1 MELSFVYSGNET
13 VGAMVV
19 SRLEAAGCTRTDD
32 VAHAEAIITYCT
44 SQTALEDAYFDEQG
58 LVQAAGKGALLIDLS
73 ASTPS
78 FARELN
84 AVAVVSDLMSVE
96 APLVVVDVARADAFG
111 DRDNL
116 VCFVGG
122 DEEAVAEAR
131 PVLEAIAGTVQET
144 GGAGSAQLARAAYTL
159 QTTAQVISAVE
170 ADALYRAVRR
180 SSASLDQATERVGAA
195 TPVAE
200 QVLAAVNTGRFDG
213 TYTVEMFMAE
223 LSAALTA
230 ADDVDLILPQA
241 EACLHL
247 LELLAV
253 IGGSDKAP
261 AALALVYGE
270 EKTCAE
276 QGLDWTRAE
285 QAYGDVAIIPATA
298 RTRPIRVPSAYGR
311 RTLPT
316 LRAAVAPDLAA
327 KPRTRVP
334 KYPLRGLSCRT
345 RLALAFPTISDTTA
359 ALADIIGPVS
369 L

>member
-195 TPVAE
+195 TPVAK

-213 TYTVEMFMAE
+213 MYTVEMFMAE

-285 QAYGDVAIIPATA
+285 QAYGDVAEGFDDLDDDGHDHGRDHGSFGDYPGYGAY
-298 RTRPIRVPSAYGR
+298 SAN
-311 RTLPT
+311 
-316 LRAAVAPDLAA
+316 
-327 KPRTRVP
+327 
-334 KYPLRGLSCRT
+334 
-345 RLALAFPTISDTTA
+345 
-359 ALADIIGPVS
+359 
-369 L
+369 

>member
-1 MELSFVYSGNET
+1 M
-13 VGAMVV
+13 
-19 SRLEAAGCTRTDD
+19 
-32 VAHAEAIITYCT
+32 
-44 SQTALEDAYFDEQG
+44 
-58 LVQAAGKGALLIDLS
+58 
-73 ASTPS
+73 
-78 FARELN
+78 
-84 AVAVVSDLMSVE
+84 
-96 APLVVVDVARADAFG
+96 
-111 DRDNL
+111 
-116 VCFVGG
+116 
-122 DEEAVAEAR
+122 
-131 PVLEAIAGTVQET
+131 
-144 GGAGSAQLARAAYTL
+144 
-159 QTTAQVISAVE
+159 E

-285 QAYGDVAIIPATA
+285 QAYGDVAETTATTMGTITVPSAIIPATA

-345 RLALAFPTISDTTA
+345 RFALAFPTISDTTA

>member
-131 PVLEAIAGTVQET
+131 PVLEAIAGTVQEL
-144 GGAGSAQLARAAYTL
+144 SLIH
-159 QTTAQVISAVE
+159 ISE
-170 ADALYRAVRR
+170 
-180 SSASLDQATERVGAA
+180 
-195 TPVAE
+195 P
-200 QVLAAVNTGRFDG
+200 
-213 TYTVEMFMAE
+213 
-223 LSAALTA
+223 
-230 ADDVDLILPQA
+230 
-241 EACLHL
+241 
-247 LELLAV
+247 
-253 IGGSDKAP
+253 
-261 AALALVYGE
+261 
-270 EKTCAE
+270 
-276 QGLDWTRAE
+276 TRH
-285 QAYGDVAIIPATA
+285 
-298 RTRPIRVPSAYGR
+298 
-311 RTLPT
+311 
-316 LRAAVAPDLAA
+316 
-327 KPRTRVP
+327 
-334 KYPLRGLSCRT
+334 
-345 RLALAFPTISDTTA
+345 
-359 ALADIIGPVS
+359 
-369 L
+369 

>member
-84 AVAVVSDLMSVE
+84 AVAVVSDLMSV
-96 APLVVVDVARADAFG
+96 
-111 DRDNL
+111 
-116 VCFVGG
+116 
-122 DEEAVAEAR
+122 EAR

-285 QAYGDVAIIPATA
+285 QAYGDVAEGFDDLDDDGHDHGHDHGSFGDYPGYGAY
-298 RTRPIRVPSAYGR
+298 SAN
-311 RTLPT
+311 
-316 LRAAVAPDLAA
+316 
-327 KPRTRVP
+327 
-334 KYPLRGLSCRT
+334 
-345 RLALAFPTISDTTA
+345 
-359 ALADIIGPVS
+359 
-369 L
+369 

>member
-1 MELSFVYSGNET
+1 M
-13 VGAMVV
+13 
-19 SRLEAAGCTRTDD
+19 
-32 VAHAEAIITYCT
+32 
-44 SQTALEDAYFDEQG
+44 
-58 LVQAAGKGALLIDLS
+58 QAAGKGALLIDLS

-213 TYTVEMFMAE
+213 MYTVEMFMAE

-270 EKTCAE
+270 KTCAE
-276 QGLDWTRAE
+276 QASTGRAPSRPTATSPRALTTWTTT
-285 QAYGDVAIIPATA
+285 AT
-298 RTRPIRVPSAYGR
+298 TTGTTTVPSAIIRLRRVFGQLGFRRLRPTRSCRRCGR
-311 RTLPT
+311 LWHRSRREAEDSRTEIS
-316 LRAAVAPDLAA
+316 
-327 KPRTRVP
+327 
-334 KYPLRGLSCRT
+334 LRGLLQDALRP
-345 RLALAFPTISDTTA
+345 RLPHDLGHHSRP
-359 ALADIIGPVS
+359 L
-369 L
+369 

>member
-1 MELSFVYSGNET
+1 MEMTFAYSGNET
-13 VGAMVV
+13 VGAMVTA
-19 SRLEAAGCTRTDD
+19 RLEAAGCTRTDD
-32 VAHAEAIITYCT
+32 LPHAEAIITYCT
-44 SQTALEDAYFDEQG
+44 SQTALEDAYFDEEG

-73 ASTPS
+73 PSTPS

-84 AVAVVSDLMSVE
+84 AVAVVSDLLCVE
-96 APLVVVDVARADAFG
+96 APLVVIDMARADAFG
-111 DRDNL
+111 DKDNL
-116 VCFVGG
+116 VCFAGG
-122 DEEAVAEAR
+122 DEEAVADAL
-131 PVLEAIAGTVQET
+131 PLLEALAGTVQET

-170 ADALYRAVRR
+170 ADALYRSVRR
-180 SSASLDQATERVGAA
+180 SSASLNQAIERVGAA

-200 QVLAAVNTGRFDG
+200 QVLTAVNTGRFDG

-253 IGGSDKAP
+253 IGGADKAP
-261 AALALVYGE
+261 SSLALVYGE

-285 QAYGDVAIIPATA
+285 QAYGDAHDDFDEFEGYGDDAGHDHDHDHGSYPDYPGYGAY
-298 RTRPIRVPSAYGR
+298 SAN
-311 RTLPT
+311 
-316 LRAAVAPDLAA
+316 
-327 KPRTRVP
+327 
-334 KYPLRGLSCRT
+334 
-345 RLALAFPTISDTTA
+345 
-359 ALADIIGPVS
+359 
-369 L
+369 

>member
-1 MELSFVYSGNET
+1 MEITFAYSGNET
-13 VGAMVV
+13 VGAMVAA
-19 SRLEAAGCTRTDD
+19 RLEEAGCTRTDD
-32 VAHAEAIITYCT
+32 LAHAEAILTYYT
-44 SQTALEDAYFDEQG
+44 SQTALEDAYFDEEG
-58 LVQAAGKGALLIDLS
+58 LVQAAGKGALLVDLS

-96 APLVVVDVARADAFG
+96 APLVVIDVARPDAFG
-111 DRDNL
+111 ERDNL

-122 DEEAVAEAR
+122 DEEGVEEAR
-131 PVLEAIAGTVQET
+131 PLLKAIAGSVQDA
-144 GGAGSAQLARAAYTL
+144 GGPGSAQLARAAYTL
-159 QTTAQVISAVE
+159 QTTAQVVSAVE

-180 SSASLDQATERVGAA
+180 SSVSLDQNVERVGAA
-195 TPVAE
+195 TPMAE

-253 IGGSDKAP
+253 IGGADKAP
-261 AALALVYGE
+261 SALALVYGE

-285 QAYGDVAIIPATA
+285 QAYGDGGEGFGDSDDDGCGCGHDHGHDHGSYPEYPGYGAY
-298 RTRPIRVPSAYGR
+298 SAN
-311 RTLPT
+311 
-316 LRAAVAPDLAA
+316 
-327 KPRTRVP
+327 
-334 KYPLRGLSCRT
+334 
-345 RLALAFPTISDTTA
+345 
-359 ALADIIGPVS
+359 
-369 L
+369 

>member
-73 ASTPS
+73 ASTHS

-159 QTTAQVISAVE
+159 QTTAQ
-170 ADALYRAVRR
+170 DLGRGGRRAVSRR
-180 SSASLDQATERVGAA
+180 ASLVG
-195 TPVAE
+195 
-200 QVLAAVNTGRFDG
+200 LARPGDGARGCGDARGRAG
-213 TYTVEMFMAE
+213 AG
-223 LSAALTA
+223 
-230 ADDVDLILPQA
+230 
-241 EACLHL
+241 C
-247 LELLAV
+247 
-253 IGGSDKAP
+253 
-261 AALALVYGE
+261 GE
-270 EKTCAE
+270 HGAF
-276 QGLDWTRAE
+276 
-285 QAYGDVAIIPATA
+285 
-298 RTRPIRVPSAYGR
+298 R
-311 RTLPT
+311 RH
-316 LRAAVAPDLAA
+316 VH
-327 KPRTRVP
+327 
-334 KYPLRGLSCRT
+334 G
-345 RLALAFPTISDTTA
+345 
-359 ALADIIGPVS
+359 
-369 L
+369 

>member
-73 ASTPS
+73 ASTHS

-170 ADALYRAVRR
+170 A
-180 SSASLDQATERVGAA
+180 DQATERVGAA

-285 QAYGDVAIIPATA
+285 QAYGDVAEGFDDLDDDGHDHGHDHGSFGDYPGYGAY
-298 RTRPIRVPSAYGR
+298 SAN
-311 RTLPT
+311 
-316 LRAAVAPDLAA
+316 
-327 KPRTRVP
+327 
-334 KYPLRGLSCRT
+334 
-345 RLALAFPTISDTTA
+345 
-359 ALADIIGPVS
+359 
-369 L
+369 

>member
-144 GGAGSAQLARAAYTL
+144 GGAGSAQLAR
-159 QTTAQVISAVE
+159 
-170 ADALYRAVRR
+170 
-180 SSASLDQATERVGAA
+180 RVH
-195 TPVAE
+195 
-200 QVLAAVNTGRFDG
+200 
-213 TYTVEMFMAE
+213 
-223 LSAALTA
+223 A
-230 ADDVDLILPQA
+230 ADDGAGDL
-241 EACLHL
+241 
-247 LELLAV
+247 
-253 IGGSDKAP
+253 GRG
-261 AALALVYGE
+261 
-270 EKTCAE
+270 
-276 QGLDWTRAE
+276 
-285 QAYGDVAIIPATA
+285 
-298 RTRPIRVPSAYGR
+298 GR
-311 RTLPT
+311 RAVPR
-316 LRAAVAPDLAA
+316 RASLVGLARPGDGA
-327 KPRTRVP
+327 
-334 KYPLRGLSCRT
+334 RGCGDARG
-345 RLALAFPTISDTTA
+345 RAGAGRGEHGAFRRHVH
-359 ALADIIGPVS
+359 G
-369 L
+369 

>member
-144 GGAGSAQLARAAYTL
+144 GGAGSAQLGDLGRGGR
-159 QTTAQVISAVE
+159 
-170 ADALYRAVRR
+170 RAVSRR
-180 SSASLDQATERVGAA
+180 ASLVG
-195 TPVAE
+195 
-200 QVLAAVNTGRFDG
+200 LARPGDGARGCGDARGRAGTG
-213 TYTVEMFMAE
+213 
-223 LSAALTA
+223 
-230 ADDVDLILPQA
+230 
-241 EACLHL
+241 C
-247 LELLAV
+247 
-253 IGGSDKAP
+253 
-261 AALALVYGE
+261 GE
-270 EKTCAE
+270 HGAF
-276 QGLDWTRAE
+276 
-285 QAYGDVAIIPATA
+285 
-298 RTRPIRVPSAYGR
+298 R
-311 RTLPT
+311 RH
-316 LRAAVAPDLAA
+316 VH
-327 KPRTRVP
+327 
-334 KYPLRGLSCRT
+334 G
-345 RLALAFPTISDTTA
+345 
-359 ALADIIGPVS
+359 
-369 L
+369 

>member
-131 PVLEAIAGTVQET
+131 PVLEAIAGGRRAVPRRASLV
-144 GGAGSAQLARAAYTL
+144 GLARPGDGARGCGDARGRAGAGRGEHGAF
-159 QTTAQVISAVE
+159 
-170 ADALYRAVRR
+170 RR
-180 SSASLDQATERVGAA
+180 HVHG
-195 TPVAE
+195 
-200 QVLAAVNTGRFDG
+200 
-213 TYTVEMFMAE
+213 
-223 LSAALTA
+223 
-230 ADDVDLILPQA
+230 
-241 EACLHL
+241 
-247 LELLAV
+247 
-253 IGGSDKAP
+253 
-261 AALALVYGE
+261 
-270 EKTCAE
+270 
-276 QGLDWTRAE
+276 
-285 QAYGDVAIIPATA
+285 
-298 RTRPIRVPSAYGR
+298 
-311 RTLPT
+311 
-316 LRAAVAPDLAA
+316 
-327 KPRTRVP
+327 
-334 KYPLRGLSCRT
+334 
-345 RLALAFPTISDTTA
+345 
-359 ALADIIGPVS
+359 
-369 L
+369 

>member
-144 GGAGSAQLARAAYTL
+144 GGLCAARA
-159 QTTAQVISAVE
+159 
-170 ADALYRAVRR
+170 RR
-180 SSASLDQATERVGAA
+180 VH
-195 TPVAE
+195 
-200 QVLAAVNTGRFDG
+200 
-213 TYTVEMFMAE
+213 
-223 LSAALTA
+223 A
-230 ADDVDLILPQA
+230 ADDGAGDL
-241 EACLHL
+241 
-247 LELLAV
+247 
-253 IGGSDKAP
+253 GRG
-261 AALALVYGE
+261 
-270 EKTCAE
+270 
-276 QGLDWTRAE
+276 
-285 QAYGDVAIIPATA
+285 
-298 RTRPIRVPSAYGR
+298 GR
-311 RTLPT
+311 RAVPR
-316 LRAAVAPDLAA
+316 RASLVGLARPGDGA
-327 KPRTRVP
+327 RGCGDARGRAGAGCGEHGAFRRPVP
-334 KYPLRGLSCRT
+334 G
-345 RLALAFPTISDTTA
+345 
-359 ALADIIGPVS
+359 
-369 L
+369 

>member
-1 MELSFVYSGNET
+1 METTFAYSGNET
-13 VGAMVV
+13 VGAMVTA
-19 SRLEAAGCTRTDD
+19 RLEEAGCTRTDD
-32 VAHAEAIITYCT
+32 FAHAEAIITYCT
-44 SQTALEDAYFDEQG
+44 SQTALEDAYFDEKG

-84 AVAVVSDLMSVE
+84 AVAVVSDLLSVE
-96 APLVVVDVARADAFG
+96 APLVVIDMARSDAFG

-122 DEEAVAEAR
+122 DEEGVEEAR
-131 PVLEAIAGTVQET
+131 PLLEAIAGSVQDT

-159 QTTAQVISAVE
+159 QTTAQAISAVE

-180 SSASLDQATERVGAA
+180 SSVSLDQSVERVGAA

-200 QVLAAVNTGRFDG
+200 QVLSAVNAGRFDG

-230 ADDVDLILPQA
+230 ADDVDLILPQG

-253 IGGSDKAP
+253 IGGADKAP
-261 AALALVYGE
+261 SALALVYGE

-285 QAYGDVAIIPATA
+285 QAYGDAEESFDDLDDDGCDCGHDHGSYPDYPGYGAY
-298 RTRPIRVPSAYGR
+298 SAN
-311 RTLPT
+311 
-316 LRAAVAPDLAA
+316 
-327 KPRTRVP
+327 
-334 KYPLRGLSCRT
+334 
-345 RLALAFPTISDTTA
+345 
-359 ALADIIGPVS
+359 
-369 L
+369 

>member
-84 AVAVVSDLMSVE
+84 AVAVVSDLMS
-96 APLVVVDVARADAFG
+96 VDVARADAFG

-223 LSAALTA
+223 LSA
-230 ADDVDLILPQA
+230 VDLILPQA

-285 QAYGDVAIIPATA
+285 QAYGDVAEGFDDLDDDGHDHGHDHGSFGDYPGYGAY
-298 RTRPIRVPSAYGR
+298 SAN
-311 RTLPT
+311 
-316 LRAAVAPDLAA
+316 
-327 KPRTRVP
+327 
-334 KYPLRGLSCRT
+334 
-345 RLALAFPTISDTTA
+345 
-359 ALADIIGPVS
+359 
-369 L
+369 

>member
-144 GGAGSAQLARAAYTL
+144 GGAGSAQRRATHGAVQRVGLHGRDHLRRASLVGLARPGDGARGCG
-159 QTTAQVISAVE
+159 
-170 ADALYRAVRR
+170 DARGRAGAGRGEHGAFRR
-180 SSASLDQATERVGAA
+180 HVHG
-195 TPVAE
+195 
-200 QVLAAVNTGRFDG
+200 
-213 TYTVEMFMAE
+213 
-223 LSAALTA
+223 
-230 ADDVDLILPQA
+230 
-241 EACLHL
+241 
-247 LELLAV
+247 
-253 IGGSDKAP
+253 
-261 AALALVYGE
+261 
-270 EKTCAE
+270 
-276 QGLDWTRAE
+276 
-285 QAYGDVAIIPATA
+285 
-298 RTRPIRVPSAYGR
+298 
-311 RTLPT
+311 
-316 LRAAVAPDLAA
+316 
-327 KPRTRVP
+327 
-334 KYPLRGLSCRT
+334 
-345 RLALAFPTISDTTA
+345 
-359 ALADIIGPVS
+359 
-369 L
+369 